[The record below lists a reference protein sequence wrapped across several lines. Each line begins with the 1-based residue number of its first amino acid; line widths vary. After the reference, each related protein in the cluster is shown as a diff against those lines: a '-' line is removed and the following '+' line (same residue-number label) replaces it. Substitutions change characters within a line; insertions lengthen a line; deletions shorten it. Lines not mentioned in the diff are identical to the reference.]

1 MLWLQRLKKTG
12 CFECSWDYKNKLG
25 QTGTW
30 GNGVNWIYLTQDKVK
45 WHIILT
51 YSVEQSPL
59 EANRFSASQE
69 IPRILW
75 KSNVHYR
82 IHECPSPVPVLSQ
95 LDPAHTL
102 TSHFLKVHLN
112 IILPSTPGSSKWS
125 LSLRLPHQNP
135 VYTSTFPPYVL
146 RAPPASFSSI

>member
-1 MLWLQRLKKTG
+1 MGGAVAFMGENGNLQMLWLRRLKKTG
-12 CFECSWDYKNKLG
+12 CFECSWDYKNKFG
-25 QTGTW
+25 QTGTG
-30 GNGVNWIYLTQDKVK
+30 GNGVDWIYLTQDWVK

-51 YSVEQSPL
+51 YSTEQSPSL

-75 KSNVHYR
+75 NPNIRYR
-82 IHECPSPVPVLSQ
+82 IHECPSSVPILSQ

-112 IILPSTPGSSKWS
+112 ILPSMPGSSKWS
-125 LSLRLPHQNP
+125 LSFRLPH
-135 VYTSTFPPYVL
+135 
-146 RAPPASFSSI
+146 